1 MNHVALSKRIF
12 SRRWAGTIYLILVL
26 AVAQVGASSDFQ
38 QQQAP
43 PQTQHYEQQHRQEH
57 SHPQNENMHTVTADQ
72 ASPSPE
78 RFVPLMTPEH
88 IALSLRLTCERNRR
102 LIRGSTFG
110 VRRQPETVAV
120 QPGSHHI
127 KAPSF
132 ASSTQV
138 PEEEATSVF
147 HATSRRTHEDVGSER
162 TLSGVECWGPNL
174 QTFISEL
181 VSNIL
186 QLTDDETSI
195 VLSLSMI
202 YLDRASSVETLRSSQ
217 APPCPFVSFRTVH
230 RLLLSSILTA
240 AQVVGR
246 KSIEDY
252 HVQLEDLAGVSAK
265 ELHTMMAWMKYALG
279 DSGHFVGLGEM
290 QKFKQMWER
299 VFFSAGYPN
308 PSNDGSDN
316 PNSDDNEQMDQQRTS
331 SVTSSSGDKA
341 PSGFFSSSDT
351 PEGKLTAPT
360 TASHSSGGAGAGPAE
375 TQQFSKPPAFVHSKH
390 SAAFAA

>member
-1 MNHVALSKRIF
+1 MNHVALSNRIF
-12 SRRWAGTIYLILVL
+12 NRRWAEVIYVILVL
-26 AVAQVGASSDFQ
+26 AQVGASSDFQ

-43 PQTQHYEQQHRQEH
+43 PQPQHYEQQHRHEY
-57 SHPQNENMHTVTADQ
+57 SHPQNENMHTSREDQ
-72 ASPSPE
+72 VSPSPE
-78 RFVPLMTPEH
+78 QFVPLMTPEH

-102 LIRGSTFG
+102 LMRGSTFG
-110 VRRQPETVAV
+110 VRRQPETVVA
-120 QPGSHHI
+120 QPESHHI
-127 KAPSF
+127 KVPSVT
-132 ASSTQV
+132 SSVQTA
-138 PEEEATSVF
+138 EKEATTVF
-147 HATSRRTHEDVGSER
+147 HATSRRTHNDGKSKR
-162 TLSGVECWGPNL
+162 ILSGVESWGPNL
-174 QTFISEL
+174 QTFITEL

-186 QLTDDETSI
+186 QLTDDENSI

-202 YLDRASSVETLRSSQ
+202 YLDRASSVETLRSNQ
-217 APPCPFVSFRTVH
+217 APSCPFVSFRTVH

-252 HVQLEDLAGVSAK
+252 HVQLEDLLGVSAE
-265 ELHTMMAWMKYALG
+265 ELRTMMAWMKYALG

-299 VFFSAGYPN
+299 VFFSTGYPN

-316 PNSDDNEQMDQQRTS
+316 PNSGGNEQTDQQKTS
-331 SVTSSSGDKA
+331 SAVSGTGDTA

-351 PEGKLTAPT
+351 PEAKMTSTTAS
-360 TASHSSGGAGAGPAE
+360 ASHSSGGAGAGPAE
-375 TQQFSKPPAFVHSKH
+375 TQQFSKPPAFVHSKQ